1 MAQRN
6 SPATPSTLSLPSDTE
21 ILIERSFRA
30 PRVLVWRAFTD
41 PKLVPKWY
49 GPTANSMTRCEIDLR
64 VGGKFL
70 YAWGEHTMPG
80 EFTVVDPPRRYAY
93 VDTGVT
99 PSTVTC
105 TFTEEKGV
113 TKVTMR
119 ANLGT
124 KALRDE
130 MLASGWVEGMEACYG
145 FLDKL
150 LPGLR

>member
-1 MAQRN
+1 MAQAKTAGA
-6 SPATPSTLSLPSDTE
+6 SALSLPSDTE
-21 ILIERSFRA
+21 IQIERTFRA
-30 PRVLVWRAFTD
+30 PRAAVWRAFTD
-41 PKLVPKWY
+41 PKIVPQWY

-80 EFTVVDPPRRYAY
+80 QFTAVDAPRRYAY
-93 VDTGVT
+93 VDTGET

-105 TFTEEKGV
+105 TFTEEGGV
-113 TKVTMR
+113 TKVLLR
-119 ANLGT
+119 ADLGT

-130 MLASGWVEGMEACYG
+130 MLASGWVEGTEACYV

-150 LPGLR
+150 LPGSR

>member
-1 MAQRN
+1 MAQTRTQG
-6 SPATPSTLSLPSDTE
+6 ASTLSLPSDTE
-21 ILIERSFRA
+21 IQIERAFRA
-30 PRVLVWRAFTD
+30 PRAAVWRAFTD
-41 PKLVPKWY
+41 PKVVPKWY

-80 EFTVVDPPRRYAY
+80 RFTEGDPPRRYAY

-105 TFTEEKGV
+105 TFTEENGV
-113 TKVTMR
+113 TTVVLR
-119 ANLGT
+119 ADLGS

-130 MLASGWVEGMEACYG
+130 MLASGWVEGTEACFV
-145 FLDKL
+145 FLDQL
-150 LPGLR
+150 LPGSP

>member
-1 MAQRN
+1 MHTAP
-6 SPATPSTLSLPSDTE
+6 SSTLSLPSDTE
-21 ILIERSFRA
+21 IQIERTFRA
-30 PRVLVWRAFTD
+30 PRAAVWRAFTD

-49 GPTANSMTRCEIDLR
+49 GPTANSMTGCEIDLR

-80 EFTVVDPPRRYAY
+80 EFTVVEAPLRYAY

-99 PSTVTC
+99 PSIVTC

-113 TKVTMR
+113 TKVSLR

-124 KALRDE
+124 KVLRDE
-130 MLASGWVEGMEACYG
+130 MLASGWVDGTEACYV